1 MKVVIIGG
9 VAAGMSAASKLKRNR
24 KDQVEIMVYE
34 KGGEVSYGACGIPFY
49 ISDHIKQGKDLIA
62 RTAEEFSQSG
72 IPIKTYH
79 EVLHVDTDKK
89 TVLVKNLRTGEEFTD
104 TYDKLVV
111 GSGAAVRHF
120 PPFDKEYEN
129 LFEIRDVADG
139 TRVKTA
145 LFDEKNRHVVIV
157 GAGFIGLEVSEACR
171 RYGKEVTVVELADR
185 ILSSFDQEVSRALEE
200 ELEKNG
206 VTVKTGC
213 KVVDLK
219 VEDGRIAAAVVEAG
233 DGSREELP
241 ADILINSAGIAPAT
255 AFIDSVEKAK
265 NGAILVNE
273 RMETS
278 AADVY
283 AAGDCSIMRSAITG
297 EYTYAPLGTNANKQG
312 RIIGDVLGG
321 VTPKPFKLIGSS
333 ALRLF
338 GLDAAKVG
346 LSEKEAAAHGLDYKA
361 HTITGNSYASYYGT
375 EKLNIKV
382 IYDRTSRKIL
392 GAQTWGQGIVV
403 PRANYYA
410 IAIYSGLTVDEMGFM
425 DLCYSPPFSGVWDA
439 ALIASNTA
447 K

>member
-382 IYDRTSRKIL
+382 IYDRATRKIL
-392 GAQTWGQGIVV
+392 GAEAWGQGTVV

-410 IAIYSGLTVDEMGFM
+410 IAISAGLTVDEMGFM

>member
-145 LFDEKNRHVVIV
+145 LFDEKNRHVVIM

-233 DGSREELP
+233 DGSREEQVLNIGKVNREGGKAAEAAPTAVGEVGFGHIEPRPRPDVTRGFTEKMKIGCGSLYVTTNYDENGICEVFTSTGKAGGCPSQSEATARLVSVALRSGISINEVYDQLKGIRCPSTIRQQGMSCTSCPDAIAKVIMKVSKLIEEQPKEKAQREEAAKLP
-241 ADILINSAGIAPAT
+241 PQPVKNPVIPAT
-255 AFIDSVEKAK
+255 AGEIHACPECGSVVEH
-265 NGAILVNE
+265 E
-273 RMETS
+273 
-278 AADVY
+278 
-283 AAGDCSIMRSAITG
+283 
-297 EYTYAPLGTNANKQG
+297 
-312 RIIGDVLGG
+312 GG
-321 VTPKPFKLIGSS
+321 C
-333 ALRLF
+333 
-338 GLDAAKVG
+338 
-346 LSEKEAAAHGLDYKA
+346 
-361 HTITGNSYASYYGT
+361 
-375 EKLNIKV
+375 V
-382 IYDRTSRKIL
+382 ICR
-392 GAQTWGQGIVV
+392 
-403 PRANYYA
+403 NC
-410 IAIYSGLTVDEMGFM
+410 GFSK
-425 DLCYSPPFSGVWDA
+425 CG
-439 ALIASNTA
+439 
-447 K
+447 